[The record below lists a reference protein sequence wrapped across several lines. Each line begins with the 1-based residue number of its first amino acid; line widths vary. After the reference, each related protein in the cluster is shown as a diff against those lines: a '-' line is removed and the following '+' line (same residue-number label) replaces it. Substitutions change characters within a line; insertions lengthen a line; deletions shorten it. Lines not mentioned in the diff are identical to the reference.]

1 MTSDSSLHV
10 FAATGKLQSYVVPA
24 TGRYV
29 IEAAGAQGGPGGGP
43 GGKGARLRGVFEL
56 NAGDILQ
63 VVVGLRGG
71 AGDSAHQPA
80 GGGGGGSFVWKGGVL
95 APLPAKPMLAAGG
108 GGGGSGGGGVV
119 ALDAGRGA
127 VPGGRNGHGGSADAI
142 AFHFSGGGGTG
153 WLSCGASGS
162 APLYCAGGTHW
173 SGGAG
178 ADFCGNRG
186 GDGGFGGGGGGA
198 FLGCGAGGGGGFSGG
213 GGGTQIGPSAGGGG
227 SFNGGRQQINTGGVQ
242 EGHGFV
248 SIMAATAAVLLLTPA
263 GLGGGD
269 YPEAGS
275 LPEFSRYFAD

>member
-1 MTSDSSLHV
+1 
-10 FAATGKLQSYVVPA
+10 
-24 TGRYV
+24 
-29 IEAAGAQGGPGGGP
+29 
-43 GGKGARLRGVFEL
+43 
-56 NAGDILQ
+56 
-63 VVVGLRGG
+63 
-71 AGDSAHQPA
+71 
-80 GGGGGGSFVWKGGVL
+80 
-95 APLPAKPMLAAGG
+95 
-108 GGGGSGGGGVV
+108 VV